1 MILVLK
7 AINTENKACWENYG
21 TGRRVSR
28 KLKFLKQNES
38 GSKSDQRSWTIVY

>member
-1 MILVLK
+1 MIFVLK
-7 AINTENKACWENYG
+7 AIYTEDKVCWKNYG

-38 GSKSDQRSWTIVY
+38 GSISDQRFWTIVF